1 MILPG
6 LVYKSS
12 SLPPISEHFLP
23 QSNSGWSYSCR
34 SRRGLAATILKRE
47 NHLLVL
53 QYKCKYGHLRTA
65 GLWIMEAGCP
75 WYSWEGERSA
85 TQKQREKAHNLTL
98 YFSFPRCRFAHTAS
112 DPGQKWDSS
121 SNAAGCCRPLV
132 ESTFLFLSLFFF
144 YLRDASKM
152 LLERDLLQF
161 AAINK

>member
-23 QSNSGWSYSCR
+23 QSNSGWSYSWR
-34 SRRGLAATILKRE
+34 SLRGLAATILKRE

-75 WYSWEGERSA
+75 WYSWEGYILPLKNRERKLRTSCTVLLFSSA
-85 TQKQREKAHNLTL
+85 LICTQRRQTPVRKETAAVTL
-98 YFSFPRCRFAHTAS
+98 PDAVGLWLSSLVFLIPFS
-112 DPGQKWDSS
+112 
-121 SNAAGCCRPLV
+121 
-132 ESTFLFLSLFFF
+132 
-144 YLRDASKM
+144 LRSASKM
-152 LLERDLLQF
+152 LLERNLLQF
-161 AAINK
+161 VIVNK